1 VRVSHGRRWPRAR
14 RFFDILNT
22 PIAAVVVLVVVVAVN
37 LSLYFGAYSSKAP
50 TPLPGSRTVPSAT
63 TTTIER
69 TERAEPKERT
79 RPEKTRPENTRP
91 EKTRLATTPQSTTI
105 TKQSATVSATA
116 SATASATSSA
126 SP

>member
-22 PIAAVVVLVVVVAVN
+22 PIAVVVVLVVVVSVN
-37 LSLYFGAYSSKAP
+37 LFLYFGEYSSKAP

-79 RPEKTRPENTRP
+79 RPENTRP
-91 EKTRLATTPQSTTI
+91 EKTRPATTPQSTTI

-116 SATASATSSA
+116 SATSSA
-126 SP
+126 SSP

>member
-1 VRVSHGRRWPRAR
+1 MRVSLRRRWPRTR

-22 PIAAVVVLVVVVAVN
+22 PLAVLVVLVVVVAAN
-37 LSLYFGAYSSKAP
+37 IFLYFGEYSSKTP
-50 TPLPGSRTVPSAT
+50 TPLPGSPTTVPSA

-79 RPEKTRPENTRP
+79 RPEKTRPESTQP
-91 EKTRLATTPQSTTI
+91 ATTLQGTTI
-105 TKQSATVSATA
+105 TEQSATVSAT
-116 SATASATSSA
+116 SSA